1 MWGACAR
8 DPRDSRYFAGF
19 FRSPR
24 VAFLADSFVVFLQF
38 IQLFVRELFHVNQ
51 LVTGRMVRADQLM
64 ELEMYGFGVTVL
76 GVLDQKH
83 HQRSNDGGAGVD
95 DELPRIRVMEDAA

>member
-1 MWGACAR
+1 MGACVR
-8 DPRDSRYFAGF
+8 DPGDSRYFAGF

-51 LVTGRMVRADQLM
+51 LVTGRMVRAEKFYSSPRKQLPD
-64 ELEMYGFGVTVL
+64 LDLDL
-76 GVLDQKH
+76 G
-83 HQRSNDGGAGVD
+83 DGKV
-95 DELPRIRVMEDAA
+95 